1 MKKKSRQSKRKWVG
15 KRQPSEIWIPED
27 EVQGEFS
34 FVQKLHPDSP
44 LDEVIAELE
53 QLGHVSVRTNTS
65 TGKREFRFNQA
76 AVQAALKKLPPE
88 QRTGR
93 EIKVYEDIAM
103 ICDYHHD
110 ATTLLS
116 VIIQQTDQLRET
128 DIIPW
133 IIKSSEQLV
142 DETFGTCKDL
152 PAAFTFLQ
160 ARSFVEIVEYA
171 PPIYRYRLN
180 VQVVQ
185 ATLDALPVRSPDG
198 K

>member
-1 MKKKSRQSKRKWVG
+1 MKKHSRQSKRKWVG
-15 KRQPSEIWIPED
+15 KRRPPEIWIPED
-27 EVQGEFS
+27 EVQGEFG
-34 FVQKLHPDSP
+34 FVQKLHPDSSI
-44 LDEVIAELE
+44 DEVIAELE

-93 EIKVYEDIAM
+93 KINIYEDIAI

-116 VIIQQTDQLRET
+116 VMIQQTDQLRET

-133 IIKSSEQLV
+133 IIKSPEQLA

-152 PAAFTFLQ
+152 PAAFTFLET
-160 ARSFVEIVEYA
+160 RNFVEIAEQG
-171 PPIYRYRLN
+171 PPTYRYRLN
-180 VQVVQ
+180 VPVVQ
-185 ATLDALPVRSPDG
+185 AAIDALPASSSGV
-198 K
+198 